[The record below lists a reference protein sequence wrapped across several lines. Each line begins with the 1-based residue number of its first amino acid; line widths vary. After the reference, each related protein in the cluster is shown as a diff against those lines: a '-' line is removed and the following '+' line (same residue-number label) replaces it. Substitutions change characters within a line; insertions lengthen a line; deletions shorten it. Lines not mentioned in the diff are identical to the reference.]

1 MSGEGKMGAL
11 RSNIMTMRI
20 SVGIVF
26 PRLRLQLHV
35 LGSSTLSFNGSST
48 SVAPL
53 KEPRIPLN
61 PALELGPPRLERL

>member
-11 RSNIMTMRI
+11 RSNSMMMRNSI
-20 SVGIVF
+20 GIVL
-26 PRLRLQLHV
+26 PRLRLQLQV
-35 LGSSTLSFNGSST
+35 FGSSNLSFNDSST

-61 PALELGPPRLERL
+61 PALELCPPRLERL